1 VSDYLVLTPQVRE
14 QAESWLDL
22 LEARVGVIEDGARQL
37 PDSEAASLRQALED
51 VRSNTAFARAAFS
64 GIRPLTEL
72 PSAYCVVPTHPS
84 RELATL
90 IHTAGEEFAGTP
102 WPMIEYAKA
111 TLEDSHRR
119 PFLTVVGTVLASVF
133 TSLTQGVW
141 NDYPEYAPEGWNKPK
156 PSDV

>member
-1 VSDYLVLTPQVRE
+1 VSDYLVLPPQVRE
-14 QAESWLDL
+14 QAESWLDQ
-22 LEARVGVIEDGARQL
+22 LETKVGVIEDGARQL
-37 PDSEAASLRQALED
+37 SESEAASLRDALED
-51 VRSNTAFARAAFS
+51 VRSNTAFARAAFA
-64 GIRPLTEL
+64 GAQPLTEL
-72 PSAYCVVPTHPS
+72 PAAYCSVPTHPS

-90 IHTAGEEFAGTP
+90 IHAAGEEFGGTP

-119 PFLTVVGTVLASVF
+119 PFLLVVGTVLASVF

-156 PSDV
+156 ASDA

>member
-1 VSDYLVLTPQVRE
+1 
-14 QAESWLDL
+14 
-22 LEARVGVIEDGARQL
+22 
-37 PDSEAASLRQALED
+37 
-51 VRSNTAFARAAFS
+51 
-64 GIRPLTEL
+64 
-72 PSAYCVVPTHPS
+72 
-84 RELATL
+84 
-90 IHTAGEEFAGTP
+90 
-102 WPMIEYAKA
+102 MIEYAKA